1 VSEITEPTR
10 EQTTGAWLYPT
21 TWSPEARA
29 AWEAAAE
36 ELVAEERRLAKL
48 EADAQAAGESPEAKL
63 AAQRQRLAEAKR
75 TREAAEVEAAD
86 AKAFAELAEKHGG
99 RVRRIY
105 TEAGSVIL
113 RAMTEAEVEAVEARA
128 RGVAAAALDAG
139 DDKRAEADTV
149 KAYREGIFTKALAH
163 PTADKARAI
172 LAAFPGAWLD
182 VYSARDE
189 LNRGRREAL
198 GKGVAR

>member
-1 VSEITEPTR
+1 MSEITEPTR
-10 EQTTGAWLYPT
+10 DPATGAWEYPA

-36 ELVAEERRLAKL
+36 ELVSEERRLAKL
-48 EADAQAAGESPEAKL
+48 EADERTEAESSEAKL

-75 TREAAEVEAAD
+75 AREAAEVEAAD
-86 AKAFAELAEKHGG
+86 AKVWAALSEKHAG

-105 TEAGSVIL
+105 TEGGSIIL

-128 RGVAAAALDAG
+128 RGVAAAALEAG
-139 DDKRAEADTV
+139 DDKRAEADAM

-163 PTADKARAI
+163 PTADRARAI

-182 VYSARDE
+182 VYAARDE